1 MTATSTRD
9 LGTGLFVLLGFA
21 ALAFLLT
28 QTTDIEEYGNSPGYR
43 VTARF
48 QDVAGLKARA
58 PVTMAGVN
66 IGRVEK
72 IEFDGDRLDALVTL
86 RIDSRFNRIPDDS
99 DASIFTAGLL
109 GSKYVGIAPGGSDT
123 YLADQ
128 SEIEL
133 TQSAIV
139 LEKLVSKF
147 LFSQAEQ
154 GGAAPAD
161 GAASP

>member
-1 MTATSTRD
+1 MAVSSTRD

-28 QTTDIEEYGNSPGYR
+28 QTTDLDEYRGTTGYR

-48 QDVAGLKARA
+48 QDIAGLKVRA
-58 PVTMAGVN
+58 PVSMAGVN
-66 IGRVEK
+66 IGRVEN
-72 IEFDGDRLDALVTL
+72 IEFDGDRLDALVTM
-86 RIDSRFNRIPDDS
+86 RIDGRFDRIPDDS
-99 DASIFTAGLL
+99 DASVLTAGLL
-109 GSKYVGIAPGGSDT
+109 GSKYIGIGAGGSDT
-123 YLADQ
+123 YLKDQ

-147 LFSQAEQ
+147 LFSQAENN
-154 GGAAPAD
+154 GGAGGTP
-161 GAASP
+161 

>member
-1 MTATSTRD
+1 MAATSTRD

-28 QTTDIEEYGNSPGYR
+28 QTTDLDEYRGDSGYR
-43 VTARF
+43 VVARF
-48 QDVAGLKARA
+48 QDIAGLKARA

-86 RIDSRFNRIPDDS
+86 RIENRYDRIPDDS
-99 DASIFTAGLL
+99 DAAVLTAGLL
-109 GSKYVGIAPGGSDT
+109 GSKYIGIGPGGSDT
-123 YLADQ
+123 FLKES
-128 SEIEL
+128 SEIQL

-147 LFSQAEQ
+147 LFSQAENT
-154 GGAAPAD
+154 GGGEAD
-161 GAASP
+161 Q